1 MVAEVTVGHVKVW
14 EPGERFVVSWEI
26 SAAWKPDARAEFASE
41 GDVRF
46 AADSAGCTRVEVE
59 HRDFERGAHSH
70 RARESHGRINQA
82 LGCVIHSVTITP
94 NLAADP

>member
-41 GDVRF
+41 VDVRF

-59 HRDFERGAHSH
+59 HRDFERMGVVDGEIM
-70 RARESHGRINQA
+70 RTGVDG
-82 LGCVIHSVTITP
+82 GCP
-94 NLAADP
+94 GLLELFAGEFRK